1 MKLVQTWQT
10 AVLAAQTDITP
21 TVREFMLRPADGR
34 APRWDSGAH
43 LQVHVQINGAE
54 KTRHYSLVGQP
65 DGEHYRIAVKRMDG
79 GRGGSK
85 AMWALALGDAVQISG
100 PHNHFTLE
108 LGASSYLL
116 IAGGI
121 GITPLVTMAQT
132 LISKKANVRMIYGAR
147 TSEELAFLKPLQQLL
162 GARLQ
167 TFVAVKNEHMDFAAE
182 IAALPSKAQI
192 YTCGP
197 VPMLEA
203 ISAAWKA
210 AGRRLA
216 HLRFETFGSS
226 GSFPAEAF
234 RVMMPRHRLDFVVPP
249 EQTLL
254 EALSDKGVQT
264 ISDCKRGECG
274 LCAMDVL
281 SVDGKLDH
289 RDVFLSPIEKAA
301 CNRLC
306 PCVSRVVGTLTL
318 DSAWRPARSFSTS
331 AADTV
336 VDE

>member
-1 MKLVQTWQT
+1 MKLVQTWQSAT
-10 AVLAAQTDITP
+10 ITSLVDVTP
-21 TVREFMLRPADGR
+21 TVREFLLRPADGH
-34 APRWDSGAH
+34 APRWDGGAH
-43 LQVHVQINGAE
+43 LQVHVMVNGVQQ
-54 KTRHYSLVGQP
+54 TRHYSLVGQP

-85 AMWALALGDAVQISG
+85 AMWALTLNDSIQISG
-100 PHNHFTLE
+100 PHNHFSLE
-108 LGASSYLL
+108 LGAPSYLL
-116 IAGGI
+116 VAGGI

-132 LISKKANVRMIYGAR
+132 LIAKKADVRMLYGAR
-147 TSEELAFLKPLQQLL
+147 TKDELAFVEPLRKLL
-162 GARLQ
+162 GSKLQ
-167 TFVAVKNEHMDFAAE
+167 TFVAEEGQIMNFATE
-182 IAALPSKAQI
+182 IATLPDKAQL

-197 VPMLEA
+197 VPMLEGLR
-203 ISAAWKA
+203 AAWKA

-234 RVMMPRHRLDFVVPP
+234 RVVMPRHGLDFTVPA

-254 EALSDKGVQT
+254 EALSSKGVQT

-274 LCAMDVL
+274 LCAMDVI

-289 RDVFLSPIEKAA
+289 RDVFLSPHEKAA

-318 DSAWRPARSFSTS
+318 DSAWRSDLKYT
-331 AADTV
+331 
-336 VDE
+336 

>member
-1 MKLVQTWQT
+1 MKLVQTWQNAT
-10 AVLAAQTDITP
+10 VAAMTDITP
-21 TVREFMLRPADGR
+21 TVREFLIKPADGH
-34 APRWDSGAH
+34 APRWDGGSH
-43 LQVHVQINGAE
+43 LQVQVMVSGVQQL
-54 KTRHYSLVGQP
+54 RHYSLVGQP
-65 DGEHYRIAVKRMDG
+65 DGQHYRIAVKRMDG

-85 AMWALALGDAVQISG
+85 AMWALALKDAIQISG
-100 PHNHFTLE
+100 PHNHFALE
-108 LGASSYLL
+108 LGAPSYLL
-116 IAGGI
+116 VAGGI

-132 LISKKANVRMIYGAR
+132 LVNRRENVHMLYGVR
-147 TSEELAFLKPLQQLL
+147 TRAELAFVNSLQFLL
-162 GARLQ
+162 GDRLK
-167 TFVAVKNEHMDFAAE
+167 TFVSDEDQYIDFAAE
-182 IAALPSKAQI
+182 IAALPAKAQL

-203 ISAAWKA
+203 IRDAWKA

-226 GSFPAEAF
+226 GSYPATAF
-234 RVMMPRHRLDFVVPP
+234 RVLMPRHGLDFMVPA

-254 EALSDKGVQT
+254 EALYEQGVQT

-289 RDVFLSPIEKAA
+289 RDVFLSAHEKAA

-318 DSAWRPARSFSTS
+318 DSAWRPELKYT
-331 AADTV
+331 
-336 VDE
+336 